1 MSAFLPI
8 RCGSKTNPDQVNR
21 VFPRLVLDK
30 KQTHLMNNFFPARSM
45 YFGLIYDT
53 RTKALLT
60 EETKIIYVTDI
71 RNESE

>member
-1 MSAFLPI
+1 
-8 RCGSKTNPDQVNR
+8 
-21 VFPRLVLDK
+21 
-30 KQTHLMNNFFPARSM
+30 M

-60 EETKIIYVTDI
+60 KETKIIYVTDI

>member
-1 MSAFLPI
+1 M
-8 RCGSKTNPDQVNR
+8 T
-21 VFPRLVLDK
+21 
-30 KQTHLMNNFFPARSM
+30 NFFPARSK

-60 EETKIIYVTDI
+60 KETKIIFVTDI